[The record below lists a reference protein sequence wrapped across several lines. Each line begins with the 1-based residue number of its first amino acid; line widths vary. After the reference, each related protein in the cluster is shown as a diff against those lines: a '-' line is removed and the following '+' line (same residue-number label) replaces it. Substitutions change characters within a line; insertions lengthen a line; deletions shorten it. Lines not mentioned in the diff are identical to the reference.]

1 MSEFYREKT
10 CSCNSSYI
18 NHMYEKNPTAYYGS
32 DNHPRNIDVARTK
45 VSTCTPGVM
54 SGLYRADGPL
64 NICPA
69 SCVNSI
75 LTNVITTSKM
85 YLDLKF
91 KYTNSLMD
99 KIVRLEQGKIYTI
112 DYIENG
118 DIKRCSGMVTDIYK
132 IYKIDNNDNLY
143 KIKIDCSTN
152 YSNSVVIIKN
162 DQIRDC
168 KIYIPYSEEDT
179 TILNSSH
186 KYATTVG
193 DIKEAIITNASVDK
207 NGNIL
212 EGTIVDGIVYGH
224 TVDGLANGQNQ
235 SHHEIYVKNGNT
247 IGGRIINGLILNGIV
262 RSGDIDGKLDETTLI
277 TEKATVKGIIA
288 NVVIV
293 NSTVEGGKTSNGTI
307 INPIIENSTVS
318 DAQITGDDLIT
329 TGGVTI
335 GNITTGG
342 TTIGGTAT
350 GGTATGNIDNERF
363 TIEDGITTPIDSDHQ
378 LVTTG
383 GTVVGGTIIGG
394 TQIGN
399 AIINATIKGGVVT
412 GGVTTGGTTSG
423 GTLIPTNTANVSI
436 AKPIGY
442 NPDYDKVNAD
452 NRPTY
457 EINQEKNL
465 NNKDFIIWTDGEGM
479 YTNAGK
485 WQPEEIQNIK

>member
-1 MSEFYREKT
+1 MSQFST
-10 CSCNSSYI
+10 NVNSCNSCSI
-18 NHMYEKNPTAYYGS
+18 NHMYDKNPTAYYGT

-64 NICPA
+64 NLCPA
-69 SCVNSI
+69 SCVSSI
-75 LTNVITTSKM
+75 LTKVNTKAKM
-85 YLDLKF
+85 SLDLKF
-91 KYTNSLMD
+91 CYTNSLMD
-99 KIVRLEQGKIYTI
+99 KIVTLEQGKIYTI

-132 IYKIDNNDNLY
+132 IYKIDGNDNLY
-143 KIKIDCSTN
+143 KIRIDCSVN
-152 YSNSVVIIKN
+152 YTTSVVIIKN

-168 KIYIPYSEEDT
+168 KLYVPYAEEDT
-179 TILNSSH
+179 TILNSTH
-186 KYATTVG
+186 KYGTTVG
-193 DIKEAIITNASVDK
+193 DIKDAIITNASVDK

-212 EGTIVDGIVYGH
+212 EGTIVSGIVCGH
-224 TVDGLANGQNQ
+224 TVDGLAYGENQ
-235 SHHEIYVKNGNT
+235 LHHNIYTINGNT
-247 IGGRIINGLILNGIV
+247 LGGNIIEGIMLNGIV
-262 RSGDIDGKLDETTLI
+262 RSGDIDGIVDDVTLI
-277 TEKATVKGIIA
+277 TEKATIKGIIA

-293 NSTVEGGKTSNGTI
+293 NSTIEGGKTTNGTV
-307 INPIIENSTVS
+307 INPVIDNSTVV
-318 DAQITGDDLIT
+318 DAQLTGDDMIT
-329 TGGVTI
+329 TGGITI

-342 TTIGGTAT
+342 TTVGGTGT
-350 GGTATGNIDNERF
+350 GGTASGNIDNKRY
-363 TIEDGITTPIDSDHQ
+363 TIEEGITVPIDPDKP

-412 GGVTTGGTTSG
+412 DGVTTGGTTSG
-423 GTLIPTNTANVSI
+423 GTLIPSVSSNVSI

-452 NRPTY
+452 NRPTSD
-457 EINQEKNL
+457 INAEKNFD
-465 NNKDFIIWTDGEGM
+465 NKDFIIWTDGKGM

-485 WQPEEIQNIK
+485 WQPEEISKID